1 MTLLATTEYVFNA
14 HRDRLSHL
22 VVEDTFAMF
31 GDAATVCGLVVTGAD
46 LFPGYTICDDC
57 TSSSSSKE
65 ESQ

>member
-22 VVEDTFAMF
+22 VVEDTFSDL

-46 LFPGYTICDDC
+46 MFPEYELCEDC
-57 TSSSSSKE
+57 RA
-65 ESQ
+65 